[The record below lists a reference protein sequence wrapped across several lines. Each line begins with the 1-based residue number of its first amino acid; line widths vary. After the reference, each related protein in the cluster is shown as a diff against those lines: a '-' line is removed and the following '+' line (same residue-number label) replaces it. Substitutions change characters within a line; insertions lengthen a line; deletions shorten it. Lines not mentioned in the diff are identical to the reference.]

1 MELKFNYT
9 ENNHFKWGFGDSG
22 WYNEPAPGKKFR
34 IHLGSCTRPVESF
47 RNECIRAAKLIA
59 NKATKPIIV
68 GLSGGSDSQMVCL
81 SMIEAGI
88 PFSVIIARLHD
99 TDNNIVNAH
108 DIKTA
113 YAFCEKYNVAYQNFD
128 LDLDNYYKTTG
139 KKYAEYYGFT
149 DTRVIVQCAVMDY
162 VGKDY
167 CYIMAGGD
175 PLLSV
180 YNPSFT
186 PEQNTDTIP
195 RIIKEFDLIG
205 PVWWQTPQP
214 IMRHMMEM
222 GYEGTSK
229 FFLYTPELIVSYLT
243 DEVCRQFYQAQR
255 AMYETFFIWNKD
267 NSWKLFQMLFK
278 PLLTTKHWPEIVQ
291 APKLTGFEEIEK
303 NKELAIF
310 HKRILKDAAGGKTDN
325 AVIPILITDLIKYVS
340 TPHDHALESTYLLE
354 YDKVIKN

>member
-1 MELKFNYT
+1 MELKLEYT
-9 ENNHFKWGFGDSG
+9 ENNHFKWGFGDDQ
-22 WYNEPAPGKKFR
+22 WFNLPKPGDKYR
-34 IHLGSCTRPVESF
+34 IHLGYCTRPVESF
-47 RNECIRAAKLIA
+47 RSECIRAAKLIA
-59 NKATKPIIV
+59 EKATKPIIV

-88 PFSVIIARLHD
+88 PFSVIIARLLD
-99 TDNNIVNAH
+99 VDNNVVNAH

-113 YAFCEKYNVAYQNFD
+113 YAFCEKYNVDYQNFD
-128 LDLDNYYKTTG
+128 IDLDNYYKTTG

-149 DTRVIVQCAVMDY
+149 DTRVIVQCAVMDH

-180 YNPSFT
+180 YRPTFT
-186 PEQNTDTIP
+186 PKQITTDIP
-195 RIIKEFDLIG
+195 RVIKELNLIG

-229 FFLYTPELIVSYLT
+229 FFLYTPELIASYLT
-243 DEVCRQFYQAQR
+243 DDVCQQFRNASK
-255 AMYETFFIWNKD
+255 AMYETFFMWHRD
-267 NSWKLFQMLFK
+267 NSWMLFQMLFK

-291 APKLTGFEEIEK
+291 AQKLTGFEQIEK
-303 NKELAIF
+303 NKELTGLY
-310 HKRILKDAAGGKTDN
+310 KTILKEAAGGKTEN
-325 AVIPILITDLIKYVS
+325 AVIPVLITDLIKYVS
-340 TPHDHALESTYLLE
+340 TPHDHALESTYLVVD
-354 YDKVIKN
+354 DKSY